1 MTSIEIIKPPQQSQ
15 LMPQKD
21 FQSFLEGYLGKYL
34 MTITRIGGPQAPGLL
49 YELLNPTTEIS
60 ESLLQ
65 AKLDGAD
72 TKTGIYPVP
81 DSGTTHYELQSE
93 RSLVSYL
100 AAICGFIIN
109 TNEEPKNEEILDVGL
124 TDGLDEPLGVIAI
137 DTKKA
142 PLIINLSELIVSFTQ
157 AYEIKSDLLADLLL
171 RRLKESP
178 PVMKTQS
185 TIDKAIADL
194 GQTPPHISKQVLP
207 NLLRSLIEEEKL
219 ILKDLVEGQT
229 LPGLLAKIK
238 KDSPKIEKLKDMPG
252 PESTPKSSQPSTQ
265 DQREAESQKAI
276 RERAETVDIDL
287 TEDVEYTAKF
297 YFNILSNVLV
307 DLLKPLFANSA
318 ILEQCSEATKTQRN
332 SLKLDIPCVSKRSLL
347 PALVYLVKNG
357 SINIKEIDSADENLK
372 DKIDTILK
380 SFNLTSKKLAKA
392 PKTEKIDPLNQTLS
406 NQGVEDVDKKENP
419 HQIVRV
425 IKSSDL
431 PPSQQQPSAQTP
443 NLPETK
449 PKSPIL
455 LNRKQQLDDCIGQLQ
470 PVDLGVLAER
480 MPQENNYINPAT
492 KEELARGK
500 EAEEKIVAI
509 LKEMNITVTPTIPGS
524 PLDEASGDIIIMLI
538 IPNSKKISCTK
549 IADSGWLSGAALLT
563 KLKDSQSID
572 SNKIPSIELGK
583 LYAILQ
589 IDVTSGKIGIERKF
603 KKAVS
608 DGLRDGVDYRKS
620 LCVIAPSASDKTTKE
635 NLQGL
640 INHARDS
647 INESLHSSN

>member
-1 MTSIEIIKPPQQSQ
+1 MEIIKSPRQSQ
-15 LMPQKD
+15 SMTQDAFRSL
-21 FQSFLEGYLGKYL
+21 LEGYSMKYL
-34 MTITRIGGPQAPGLL
+34 KTITRIGGPQAPGLL

-81 DSGTTHYELQSE
+81 DSGTTHHMLRSE

-109 TNEEPKNEEILDVGL
+109 TNEEPKSKEILDGDL
-124 TDGLDEPLGVIAI
+124 TDGLDEPFEVIAI
-137 DTKKA
+137 ETKKA
-142 PLIINLSELIVSFTQ
+142 PLIINLSELIVSTSL
-157 AYEIKSDLLADLLL
+157 AYEIKSSPFVPLLL
-171 RRLKESP
+171 QRLQKKP
-178 PVMKTQS
+178 LVNKTQS
-185 TIDKAIADL
+185 TVDKAIADL

-207 NLLRSLIEEEKL
+207 NLLRLLIEDGTIEL
-219 ILKDLVEGQT
+219 ANLVEGQT

-238 KDSPKIEKLKDMPG
+238 KDSPKIKKLNVPAQEPKDATSKLSNPFDSDQEKVEKVP
-252 PESTPKSSQPSTQ
+252 
-265 DQREAESQKAI
+265 
-276 RERAETVDIDL
+276 IDL
-287 TEDVEYTAKF
+287 KTAIEYIKSN
-297 YFNILSNVLV
+297 FNIL
-307 DLLKPLFANSA
+307 DPMLLGLLRPVFDSPNTLKQSP
-318 ILEQCSEATKTQRN
+318 ITTKAQQN
-332 SLKLDIPCVSKRSLL
+332 SLSREYPTPSITKHSLL

-372 DKIDTILK
+372 DKIDTLLK

-392 PKTEKIDPLNQTLS
+392 PKTEKIATLNQTPS
-406 NQGVEDVDKKENP
+406 NQGVKGMHKKENP

-425 IKSSDL
+425 IKSRYLSA
-431 PPSQQQPSAQTP
+431 SQQQPSAQTP

-455 LNRKQQLDDCIGQLQ
+455 LNRKQQLNDCIGQLQ
-470 PVDLGVLAER
+470 PVNLGVLAKR
-480 MPQENNYINPAT
+480 MTQKNNYINPAT

-509 LKEMNITVTPTIPGS
+509 LKGMNITVIPTIPGS
-524 PLDEASGDIIIMLI
+524 PVDEASGDIIIMLI
-538 IPNSKKISCTK
+538 IPNSEKIPPTK
-549 IADSGWLSGAALLT
+549 RSDRGWLSGAALLT

-572 SNKIPSIELGK
+572 SNKIPKIELDK
-583 LYAILQ
+583 LYAIFQ

-620 LCVIAPSASDKTTKE
+620 LCIIAPSASDKTTKE

-640 INHARDS
+640 INHARAS